1 MRPSVHAGLY
11 GRTGLAPAA
20 RPVMVRAMALSP
32 PPAVLVVMGVS
43 GSGKSTVAAML
54 AGRLGWAFGD
64 GDDFHPPCN
73 VAKMRA
79 GTPLTD
85 EDRWPWLHAIAAWV
99 DASRATGRPGV
110 VVCSA
115 LRRAYRDVLLAG
127 RPDVRLVFLHGDEA
141 LISHRQAARP
151 HHYMPAG
158 LIHSQFAALEPPGPD
173 ENPLAVS
180 VEAKPR
186 EIVEAILA
194 RLGTRPETRAAQLG
208 MQG

>member
-1 MRPSVHAGLY
+1 
-11 GRTGLAPAA
+11 
-20 RPVMVRAMALSP
+20 MVRPMLVSP
-32 PPAVLVVMGVS
+32 LPLVLVIMGVS
-43 GSGKSTVAAML
+43 GSGKSTVAAVL

-64 GDDFHPPCN
+64 GDDFHPPAN
-73 VAKMRA
+73 VAKMRG

-85 EDRWPWLHAIAAWV
+85 EDRKPWLRAIAAWM

-141 LISHRQAARP
+141 LIHGRQAARP
-151 HHYMPAG
+151 HHYMPPG
-158 LIHSQFAALEPPGPD
+158 LVRSQFETLEPPGPD
-173 ENPLAVS
+173 EDALAVS
-180 VEAKPR
+180 VQARPG
-186 EIVEAILA
+186 EIVDAIVA
-194 RLGTRPETRAAQLG
+194 RLGMRLGARPEARPGSCAAQFG

>member
-1 MRPSVHAGLY
+1 MNV
-11 GRTGLAPAA
+11 
-20 RPVMVRAMALSP
+20 SP
-32 PPAVLVVMGVS
+32 PPLVLVVMGVS

-64 GDDFHPPCN
+64 GDDFHPPAN
-73 VAKMRA
+73 VAKMRG

-85 EDRWPWLHAIAAWV
+85 EDRKPWLRAIAAWI
-99 DASRATGRPGV
+99 DAARATGRPGV

-141 LISHRQAARP
+141 LIHERQAARP

-158 LIHSQFAALEPPGPD
+158 LVRSQFETLEPPGPD
-173 ENPLAVS
+173 EDALAVS
-180 VEAKPR
+180 VQARPG
-186 EIVEAILA
+186 EIVDAIVA
-194 RLGTRPETRAAQLG
+194 RLGMRLGARPEAWPGPRAAQFR